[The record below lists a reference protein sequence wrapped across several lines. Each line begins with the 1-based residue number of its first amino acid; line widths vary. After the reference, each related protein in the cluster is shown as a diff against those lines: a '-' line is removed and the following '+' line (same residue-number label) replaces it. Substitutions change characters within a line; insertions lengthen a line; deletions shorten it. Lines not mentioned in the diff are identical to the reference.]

1 MRTHFLETGAGSM
14 KCKEAGFSLI
24 ELLIVVAVILIIAA
38 IAIPSFMRSKMAAN
52 EASAVQTV
60 RDINTAEAAYSIQF
74 GMGYSTNLSSLG
86 GTGTVASTTNAL
98 LLDPVVST
106 GTKDGFTFAYAVT
119 GSDASG
125 NPGTYSVNG
134 NPVASGS
141 TGNRWFYSDQTFVIR
156 FNNTQAAT
164 AGDPAI

>member
-1 MRTHFLETGAGSM
+1 M
-14 KCKEAGFSLI
+14 KRKEAGFSLI
-24 ELLIVVAVILIIAA
+24 ELLIVVAVILVIAA

-86 GTGTVASTTNAL
+86 GTGTVATTSNAL

-106 GTKDGFTFAYAVT
+106 GSKDGFTFTYAVT
-119 GSDASG
+119 GTDSVG
-125 NPGTYSVNG
+125 NPNAYSVNG
-134 NPVASGS
+134 TPLRVGA
-141 TGNRWFYSDQTFVIR
+141 TGNRWFFSDQTAVIR
-156 FNNTQAAT
+156 FNNSQAAT
-164 AGDPAI
+164 ATDPAI

>member
-1 MRTHFLETGAGSM
+1 M
-14 KCKEAGFSLI
+14 KRNEAGFSLI

-74 GMGYSTNLSSLG
+74 GMGYSTNLSYLG
-86 GTGTVASTTNAL
+86 GTGTTATTTNAL

-106 GTKDGFTFAYAVT
+106 GSKDGFSFTYAVT
-119 GSDASG
+119 GTDASG
-125 NPGTYSVNG
+125 NPADYSLNG
-134 NPVASGS
+134 NPIAAGS
-141 TGNRWFYSDQTFVIR
+141 TGNRWFYSDQTSVIR
-156 FNNTQAAT
+156 FNNASPASTN
-164 AGDPAI
+164 DPAI